1 MSAPTIARVPPPPVE
16 KCISVEKSFTVRCF
30 SYRERS
36 GLFVAECV
44 DLDLIVKA
52 RKQNMAMRELRDAVL
67 GYVRVAV
74 ESNADSELIPRRS
87 PLTHRLHYYAVV
99 LACRLSLLRC
109 DRLFYF
115 TPTTHT
121 RCLA

>member
-1 MSAPTIARVPPPPVE
+1 MPTPTIAPVSPVIEESRRVE
-16 KCISVEKSFTVRCF
+16 KRFTVRCF
-30 SYRERS
+30 SYREGS
-36 GLFVAECV
+36 GLFVAECI
-44 DLDLIVKA
+44 DLDLAVKA
-52 RKQNMAMRELRDAVL
+52 RKQNMAVRELRDAVL

-74 ESNADSELIPRRS
+74 ESNVDSELIPRRS
-87 PLTHRLHYYAVV
+87 PLSHRLHYYAVV

-109 DRLFYF
+109 DRLFSF

>member
-1 MSAPTIARVPPPPVE
+1 MPAATVAPVSPTGAKSRQVE
-16 KCISVEKSFTVRCF
+16 KCLTVRCF
-30 SYRERS
+30 FYREKS
-36 GLFVAECV
+36 GLFVADCI
-44 DLDLIVKA
+44 DLDLVVKA

-74 ESNADSELIPRRS
+74 ESGTDSELIPRRS
-87 PLTHRLHYYAVV
+87 PLRHRIHYYAVV
-99 LACRLSLLRC
+99 LACRLSILGC
-109 DRLFYF
+109 ERLFSC